1 MLFNSTIFVFLYLP
15 IVWVGYLLAL
25 RLPWARTGI
34 AFLGLASIFFYGY
47 WNPAFLPLLVGSI
60 LFNYATGRALG
71 SRYRTKGL
79 LVFAIAVNLALI
91 AYFKYANLISASVGA
106 LSGIATPVFDV
117 VLPIGISFYT
127 FTQIAYLVDTY
138 AARRAEKSFAAYVL
152 FVTFFPHLIAG
163 PVLHHSEMMPQF
175 LRDQRRVPAA
185 LVLEGLLLFA
195 CGLAKK
201 VLIADSVAPSVHHA
215 FSLAEQHALGLFDS
229 WYGAL
234 AYTVQI
240 YFDFAGYSDMAIG
253 LGLLFGIRLPLNFN
267 SPYKSVSIIEFW
279 RRWHMTL
286 SRFLRDYL
294 YIPLG
299 GNRHGPTRRQ
309 VNLMLT
315 MLLGGL
321 WHGAAWTFV
330 VWGGLHGLYLQIN
343 HAWHHAVSKSPRLK
357 NLLERFPRG
366 ARYIAWGLTFVAV
379 VTAWTVFRA
388 ESFTG
393 FLHMLQGMF
402 LGRQTIDAPLY
413 DPHTAGYIA
422 LGLAIA
428 FLARN
433 SQEIFTGVGER
444 LLRARAFLGTPF
456 AHGAQ
461 VGTLVFAIA
470 VLTLISFSWGTNE
483 FIYFN
488 F

>member
-1 MLFNSTIFVFLYLP
+1 VLFNSPVFVFLFLP
-15 IVWVGYLLAL
+15 IAWLGYLVAL

-34 AFLGLASIFFYGY
+34 AFLGLASLFFYGW
-47 WNPAFLPLLVGSI
+47 WNPAFLPLLGVSI
-60 LFNYATGRALG
+60 VFNYGMGRLLATGRSRGWLAL
-71 SRYRTKGL
+71 
-79 LVFAIAVNLALI
+79 AIAVNLGAI
-91 AYFKYANLISASVGA
+91 AYYKYANLLVSSVGA
-106 LSGIATPVFDV
+106 LAGIAVPVLDV
-117 VLPIGISFYT
+117 LLPIGISFYT
-127 FTQIAYLVDTY
+127 FTQIAYLVDTWK
-138 AARRAEKSFAAYVL
+138 AGRAEKSFSAYLL

-175 LRDQRRVPAA
+175 LRDQRRVPPA
-185 LVLEGLLLFA
+185 LILEGLALFA

-201 VLIADSVAPSVHHA
+201 VLIADSVAPAVNRV
-215 FSLAEQHALGLFDS
+215 FTLAETHTLGTVDS

-234 AYTVQI
+234 AYAVQI
-240 YFDFAGYSDMAIG
+240 YFDFSGYSDMAIG

-267 SPYKSVSIIEFW
+267 SPYQSLSIVEFW

-330 VWGGLHGLYLQIN
+330 VWGGLHGLYLQVN
-343 HAWHHAVSKSPRLK
+343 HAWRVLLSRQPRLEAVLK
-357 NLLERFPRG
+357 KFPN
-366 ARYIAWGLTFVAV
+366 ASKAVFWMLTFLAV
-379 VTAWTVFRA
+379 VVAWVVFRA

-393 FLHMLQGMF
+393 FAHMLQGMF
-402 LGRQTIDAPLY
+402 LGRQTIDVGMV
-413 DPHTAGYIA
+413 DPQTAWYVA
-422 LGLAIA
+422 LGLLIA
-428 FLARN
+428 FFARN
-433 SQEIFTGVGER
+433 SQELFTGVGER
-444 LLRARAFLGTPF
+444 VARAGEGSLRPFLQGLH
-456 AHGAQ
+456 AGAILL
-461 VGTLVFAIA
+461 LV
-470 VLTLISFSWGTNE
+470 VSLTVISLSWGTNE